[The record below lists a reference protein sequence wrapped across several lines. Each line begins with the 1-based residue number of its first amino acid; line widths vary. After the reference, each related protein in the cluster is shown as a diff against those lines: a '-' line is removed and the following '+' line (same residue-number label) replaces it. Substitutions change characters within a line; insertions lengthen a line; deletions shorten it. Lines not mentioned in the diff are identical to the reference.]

1 MLFSLPGSQ
10 MGPPPAL
17 PAPWD
22 GMCRKVQEPFAAR
35 SIHSPDSREQRK
47 DRSREPGL
55 PGLARQVEGSS
66 HPGEAPWMS
75 PVALLTHGV

>member
-1 MLFSLPGSQ
+1 MLLSLPGSQ

-47 DRSREPGL
+47 DL
-55 PGLARQVEGSS
+55 GSQDS
-66 HPGEAPWMS
+66 QDSLGKWKA
-75 PVALLTHGV
+75 ALTRGRLLGCHQ